1 MISHVNTGLYILGP
15 GETVQEVSKK
25 VYNDVHRYQALLKAN
40 PDCRWEV
47 GDIIKVNNVRG
58 RTTVVLDGE
67 TTAELIS
74 RVYKGHMVHQFIDK
88 YLLWNGGK
96 LAEELVGTE
105 VFIPER

>member
-15 GETVQEVSKK
+15 GETAQDVAAK
-25 VYNDVHRYQALLKAN
+25 VYNDVHRYPALLKAN
-40 PDCRWEV
+40 DPCKWEV
-47 GDIIKVNNVRG
+47 GDIIKVINVTG
-58 RTTVVLDGE
+58 RTTVVEDGE

-88 YLLWNGGK
+88 YLMWNNGK

-105 VFIPER
+105 VFIPDR

>member
-15 GETVQEVSKK
+15 GETAQDVAKK
-25 VYNDVHRYQALLKAN
+25 VYNDVHRYPALLKAN
-40 PDCRWEV
+40 QDCQWQV
-47 GDIIKVNNVRG
+47 GDIIKVINVRG
-58 RTTVVLDGE
+58 RTTVVEAGE
-67 TTAELIS
+67 TTAGLIS
-74 RVYKGHMVHQFIDK
+74 RVYKGHMVHQYIDK